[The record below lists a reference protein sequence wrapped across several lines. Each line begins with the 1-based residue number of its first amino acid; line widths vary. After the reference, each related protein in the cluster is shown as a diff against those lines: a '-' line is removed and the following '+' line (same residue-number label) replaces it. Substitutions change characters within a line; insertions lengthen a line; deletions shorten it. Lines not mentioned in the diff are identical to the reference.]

1 MRSRVSMTI
10 SIGPIRFLR
19 SASRNSA
26 TVFASKPARLAPRD
40 AVLAV
45 VFAALRACCW
55 RPRALPPF
63 LAAAVRLAEVERAV
77 VFALPRFAELDCAR
91 LVLRASPSLRRAW
104 PSSTSASS
112 TLLERFAPP
121 DRPPPIASRLPNSRC
136 FAAPPSRYPS

>member
-1 MRSRVSMTI
+1 MTI

-40 AVLAV
+40 AAREV

-63 LAAAVRLAEVERAV
+63 LAAAVR
-77 VFALPRFAELDCAR
+77 FAELVELR
-91 LVLRASPSLRRAW
+91 LAVLEREL
-104 PSSTSASS
+104 
-112 TLLERFAPP
+112 LDVLERFDPP
-121 DRPPPIASRLPNSRC
+121 DRLPLDRFDPPELPLLRRSAMLAPLLIPPIGDGLFPRKRDYLTS
-136 FAAPPSRYPS
+136 